1 MRNVKW
7 INAAFCAGLLLP
19 TSASFADGVSPSTTP
34 SPTVAATTDTQF
46 LVRALGVNQ
55 LELVLGR
62 MAIKRATT
70 SEVKAMGE
78 KMVKKHTALGRQLSE
93 LAQVDPTSVSEL
105 SVDQQKTV
113 ARLASLSEYDFD
125 KAFKDTVGAGHV
137 QELAMYREEVARAA
151 DPRLR
156 TLAQDRVT
164 ALEQS
169 MASAQGG
176 VDYPSE
182 DARLVG
188 RQR

>member
-7 INAAFCAGLLLP
+7 ISAAFCAGLLLS
-19 TSASFADGVSPSTTP
+19 TSASFADGSS
-34 SPTVAATTDTQF
+34 SPTTRSPTAAAPTDTQF
-46 LVRALGVNQ
+46 LIRALGVNQ

-70 SEVKAMGE
+70 PEVKAMGE
-78 KMVKKHTALGRQLSE
+78 KMVKKHTDLGRQLSV
-93 LAQVDPTSVSEL
+93 LAQVDPASAPEL
-105 SVDQQKTV
+105 SADQQRTV

-137 QELAMYREEVARAA
+137 QELAMYREEVGRAA

-156 TLAQDRVT
+156 TLAQDRVA

-169 MASAQGG
+169 MTSAQASNTP
-176 VDYPSE
+176 PSK
-182 DARLVG
+182 RG
-188 RQR
+188 W

>member
-7 INAAFCAGLLLP
+7 ISAAFCAGLLFS
-19 TSASFADGVSPSTTP
+19 TSASFADGSS
-34 SPTVAATTDTQF
+34 SPTTQSPNPAAPADKQF
-46 LVRALGVNQ
+46 LARALGVNQ

-70 SEVKAMGE
+70 PEVKAMGT
-78 KMVKKHTALGRQLSE
+78 KMVKKHTELGRQLSE
-93 LAQVDPTSVSEL
+93 LAQIDPASAPEL
-105 SVDQQKTV
+105 SADQQRTV
-113 ARLASLSEYDFD
+113 ARLASPSEYDFD

-137 QELAMYREEVARAA
+137 QELTMYREEVGRAA

-169 MASAQGG
+169 MASAQASNTPPTKRGW
-176 VDYPSE
+176 
-182 DARLVG
+182 
-188 RQR
+188 

>member
-1 MRNVKW
+1 MRNMQW
-7 INAAFCAGLLLP
+7 IRAAFCVGLLFSA
-19 TSASFADGVSPSTTP
+19 SASFADGASPPTTQI
-34 SPTVAATTDTQF
+34 PTAAAPADKQF
-46 LVRALGVNQ
+46 FVRALGVNQ

-62 MAIKRATT
+62 MAIKRAATP
-70 SEVKAMGE
+70 EVKAMGE

-93 LAQVDPTSVSEL
+93 LAQVDPTSVPEL

-169 MASAQGG
+169 MASAQVASTTPPKTRGW
-176 VDYPSE
+176 
-182 DARLVG
+182 
-188 RQR
+188 